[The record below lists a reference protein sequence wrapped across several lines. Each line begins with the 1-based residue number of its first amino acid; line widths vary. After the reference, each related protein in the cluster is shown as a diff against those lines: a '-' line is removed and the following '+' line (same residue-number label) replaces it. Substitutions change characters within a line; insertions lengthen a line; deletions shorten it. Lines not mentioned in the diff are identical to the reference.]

1 MIRRNLDASQV
12 RATETDDGV
21 KLSFI
26 ASTGTPD
33 RFGDIVSVKGWD
45 TKSYEKNPVVLLNHR
60 PDLLPIGRGE
70 IRFSEEKFWKD
81 RKMIVDVE
89 FDMND
94 PESARIAQKAKN
106 GFLNAV
112 SVGFN
117 PKDAMK
123 RSDLEEKHWAYT
135 SKGGMFFPKAELLE
149 ISVVTIPANP
159 EATIIQSYTVRDLT
173 NLVKKMIEEDIMSTI
188 DPLSSLAKEVKSI
201 EEMESSIVI
210 RLADTEESR
219 KVIASSFPGVEI
231 KRMMLGFNHYLIS
244 ALSDTK

>member
-1 MIRRNLDASQV
+1 MIRKDLVTTNIET
-12 RATETDDGV
+12 TETDDGV

-33 RFGDIVSVKGWD
+33 RFGDVVSPAGWS
-45 TKSYEKNPVVLLNHR
+45 TKSYEKNPIILLNHR
-60 PDLLPIGRGE
+60 PDLLPIGKGE
-70 IRFSEEKFWKD
+70 IRFSKDKLWRD

-94 PESARIAQKAKN
+94 PESARIAQKAKG

-159 EATIIQSYTVRDLT
+159 EATILQNYTVRDLT
-173 NLVKKMIEEDIMSTI
+173 NLVKKMIEEDILSSI
-188 DPLSSLAKEVKSI
+188 DPLNDLAKEVKSI
-201 EEMESSIVI
+201 EEMENSIVI

-219 KVIASSFPGVEI
+219 KVISSSFPGVEI
-231 KRMMLGFNHYLIS
+231 KKMMLGFNHYLIS
-244 ALSDTK
+244 ALSDPK